1 MNTSENITSTSNQ
14 RANIHINTNN
24 PVDVTSDVTSDNNQM
39 DSLMDGFDNIINDSI
54 NALFEPVVIAPS
66 EHQVQTAT
74 RCVRYGDIIRPVNTI
89 CPITLS
95 EFNETSHVIMILH
108 CGHIFTEP
116 DLRRWFCNNVR
127 CPMCRYD
134 IRNYSTPRFSFRYT
148 SSNTTE
154 RPVENEINNIVPSA
168 HPTVSY
174 DEDVDNEDVDDDDV
188 DNDDVDNEDV
198 DDDDVDNEDVDDD
211 DVDDDEDDVDD
222 DNYDEESESENEN
235 DELLLNDLYND
246 IISRK

>member
-1 MNTSENITSTSNQ
+1 
-14 RANIHINTNN
+14 
-24 PVDVTSDVTSDNNQM
+24 
-39 DSLMDGFDNIINDSI
+39 
-54 NALFEPVVIAPS
+54 
-66 EHQVQTAT
+66 
-74 RCVRYGDIIRPVNTI
+74 
-89 CPITLS
+89 
-95 EFNETSHVIMILH
+95 
-108 CGHIFTEP
+108 
-116 DLRRWFCNNVR
+116 
-127 CPMCRYD
+127 MCRYD

-174 DEDVDNEDVDDDDV
+174 NEDVDDDDV

-198 DDDDVDNEDVDDD
+198 DDDDVDNEDVDNEDVDNEDVDDDD
-211 DVDDDEDDVDD
+211 DVDNEDVDD